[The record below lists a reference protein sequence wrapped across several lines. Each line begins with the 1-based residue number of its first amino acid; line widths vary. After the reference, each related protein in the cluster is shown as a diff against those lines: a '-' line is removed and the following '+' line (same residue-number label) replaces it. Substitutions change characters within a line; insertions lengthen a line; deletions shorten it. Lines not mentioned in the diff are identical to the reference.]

1 MTKPFLFLSDFDG
14 TLSNKDFFHVIID
27 KYHQEEAEK
36 LYADWD
42 KKVMTDLAYL
52 SNIFQ
57 TIDRDQAVID
67 EDILSIPFDPDAKK
81 VIDHVHRL
89 GGDFIVI
96 SAGTDYYIKKIFAHY
111 GIENVKIYSNPGSYQ
126 ERGIQLNVDPAGR
139 YYSEMYGINKQK
151 VAEDLMKDYQTVF
164 FAGDSRPDLE
174 AACLADT
181 VFAKGKLQGLLA
193 EQHHP
198 FVSVD
203 NFADV
208 DRYLTDHEE
217 VFTHVSS
224 R

>member
-27 KYHQEEAEK
+27 TYFQKDAER

-52 SNIFQ
+52 SRIFQ
-57 TIDRDQAVID
+57 SIGRDEAGID
-67 EDILSIPFDPDAKK
+67 EDILHIPFDPDAKK
-81 VIDHVHRL
+81 VIEHVQRL
-89 GGDFIVI
+89 GGDFVVI
-96 SAGTDYYIKKIFAHY
+96 SAGTDYYIKKIFDHY
-111 GIENVKIYSNPGSYQ
+111 GITRVKIYSNPGVYHD
-126 ERGIQLNVDPAGR
+126 RGIHLNIDPSGR

-151 VAEDLMKDYQTVF
+151 VAEDLMQSYETVL

-193 EQHHP
+193 DKRQP
-198 FVSVD
+198 YVPIT
-203 NFADV
+203 NFAEV
-208 DRYLTDHEE
+208 EQYLNDHEE
-217 VFTHVSS
+217 VLKNVSS

>member
-27 KYHQEEAEK
+27 KYHKENAAK
-36 LYADWD
+36 LYDDWD

-52 SNIFQ
+52 SSIFQ
-57 TIDRDQAVID
+57 SIGHDQATIDA
-67 EDILSIPFDPDAKK
+67 DIRSIPFDPNAKK
-81 VIDHVHRL
+81 VIEHVQRL
-89 GGDFIVI
+89 GGDFVVI
-96 SAGTDYYIKKIFAHY
+96 SAGTDYYIKKIFADY
-111 GIENVKIYSNPGSYQ
+111 GIDNVAIYSNPGTYH
-126 ERGIQLNVDPAGR
+126 EGGIKLTVDPAGR

-181 VFAKGKLQGLLA
+181 IFAKGKLQGLLA
-193 EQHHP
+193 ERKQT
-198 FVSVD
+198 FVPIAD
-203 NFADV
+203 FADV
-208 DRYLTDHEE
+208 DRFLTDHEE
-217 VFTHVSS
+217 VFTDASS